1 MTLADQEVGGVVS
14 RGDFENAGAELH
26 VDVVVPDNGDAA
38 LLFGKFGW
46 KGAKDML
53 SNEGRVTGIFRI
65 HRNGCVT
72 GDCLRSSSGDG
83 EESAWLANNG
93 DSEMI
98 EQALLLFHDDF
109 LVGKGSA

>member
-1 MTLADQEVGGVVS
+1 MALADQKVGWVVS
-14 RGDFENAGAELH
+14 RGYFENAGAELQ
-26 VDVVVPDNGDAA
+26 VDVIVPDYGDAT

-53 SNEGRVTGIFRI
+53 SNEGRVTRIFRI

-72 GDCLRSSSGDG
+72 RDCLRSSGGDG
-83 EESAWLANNG
+83 EKSTGFANNG
-93 DSEMI
+93 NSKMI
-98 EQALLLFHDDF
+98 EQPPLLFHDDF

>member
-26 VDVVVPDNGDAA
+26 VDVVVPDDGDAA

-72 GDCLRSSSGDG
+72 GDCLRSSGGDG
-83 EESAWLANNG
+83 EKSTGFTNHG
-93 DSEMI
+93 DSEVI